1 MDPRR
6 LNDFMKIAGALGA
19 GFGSFG
25 TAALLIVGF
34 LPPGKLQ
41 STLLAIGTLFGTIC
55 AWLSGWGTR
64 SKGTEYQDVAEAKA
78 MAKLSMQPPPPAASL
93 SVAPTDPPTSA

>member
-6 LNDFMKIAGALGA
+6 FNDLMKVVGGIGA

-25 TAALLIVGF
+25 TAALALAGF
-34 LPPGKLQ
+34 LPPGKAQ
-41 STLLAIGTLFGTIC
+41 VTLLAIGGLFGTIC

-64 SKGTEYQDVAEAKA
+64 SKGTEYQDVADAKA
-78 MAKLSMQPPPPAASL
+78 VAKLSIAPPAPPPSQLPPAA
-93 SVAPTDPPTSA
+93 